1 MLSAHTVVCGVA
13 GLQAFFYC
21 MLSVLMCTTSEIDDV
36 RLSDVPSRVA

>member
-21 MLSVLMCTTSEIDDV
+21 MLSVLMCKH
-36 RLSDVPSRVA
+36 RVLHRGQPRA